1 MMNMMGG
8 TGIPFTAHI
17 ADSGNRDMKNFVL
30 QKWCS
35 AQNSAKMS
43 TAQHC
48 YDGNQVVCVDLL
60 PTMIQVRVVRLILI
74 YLGVLSIVTFLAISI
89 LLLLR

>member
-1 MMNMMGG
+1 MGG
-8 TGIPFTAHI
+8 TSIPFTAQI

-30 QKWCS
+30 RERCS
-35 AQNSAKMS
+35 ARNGAKMS

-48 YDGNQVVCVDLL
+48 HDGNQVVRVDLL
-60 PTMIQVRVVRLILI
+60 PTVIQVRVLRLILI

-89 LLLLR
+89 LLVLP